1 MVLATEITNFSMIG
15 YEEVRKMR
23 NVLFL
28 MLALALTTAGTALA
42 TGNQYEVGGAAEK
55 GHTIPFYTTAAAM
68 RFQCMWFADEIGE
81 KGSVARVEF
90 MFQSGGA
97 TTTSVEGCK
106 MILCHTTK
114 TALTKTFK
122 ANYDFKTPVEVF
134 KGKYAV
140 PEGLEDGD
148 WFTLCEPDNF
158 IYNNRNNLLMEISW
172 ASSSGATTKTY
183 ISTTEQPGR
192 LRVFTETAE
201 TGKLLPNQGHF
212 ARITIGNPAVSPTSL
227 GRIKALLH

>member
-1 MVLATEITNFSMIG
+1 MVLATEIINFSIIG

-28 MLALALTTAGTALA
+28 VLALALTTTGTVLA
-42 TGNQYEVGGAAEK
+42 TGNQYEVGGAAEE
-55 GHTIPFYTTAAAM
+55 GHPVPFYTPGAGM
-68 RFQCMWFADEIGE
+68 RFQCMWLQPEIGE
-81 KGSVARVEF
+81 KGSVVRVEF
-90 MFQSGGA
+90 MFKSGG
-97 TTTSVEGCK
+97 TTAASLEGCK
-106 MILCHTTK
+106 MILCHTAKKVLAT
-114 TALTKTFK
+114 TFQ
-122 ANYDFKTPVEVF
+122 ANYDFKTPFEVYS
-134 KGKYAV
+134 GKYAV

-158 IYNNRNNLLMEISW
+158 TYNNRNNLLMEISW

-192 LRVFTETAE
+192 VRSFSETAE
-201 TGKLLPNQGHF
+201 TGKLLPNQGHI
-212 ARITIGNPAVSPTSL
+212 ARITIGNPAVNPTSL